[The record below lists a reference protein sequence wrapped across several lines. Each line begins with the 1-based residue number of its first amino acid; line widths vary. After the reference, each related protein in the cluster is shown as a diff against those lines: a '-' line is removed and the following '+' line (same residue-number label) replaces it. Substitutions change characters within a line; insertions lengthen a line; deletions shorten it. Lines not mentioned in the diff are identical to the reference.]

1 MDEQEPKTPAEA
13 CEMLAK
19 ARREARFWRAVADL
33 LHAESTFLR
42 KLLASAKR
50 KSA

>member
-1 MDEQEPKTPAEA
+1 MDEQEPKTLSEA

-19 ARREARFWRAVADL
+19 ARREAYFWRAVADL

-42 KLLASAKR
+42 KLLTSAKR